1 VNLITKAATAP
12 FTLLASLIGG
22 GEELSFIE
30 FDDGS
35 ALVMEPNQQ
44 KIKSLVKALY
54 ERPNLKMDIEGYVDM
69 EKDKDGIKKSEFNR
83 KVKAQKLKDML
94 SQGKPAEP
102 VDQVQVQPQEYEK
115 YLTKAYDAAEFP
127 KPRNVIGLQKSL
139 PPQEMEK
146 LMITNIAV
154 TDSDLRQLASQ
165 RAENVKELI
174 LKSGEVEPGRV
185 FIIEPPSLSPQKKEK
200 AKDSRVDFRLK

>member
-1 VNLITKAATAP
+1 
-12 FTLLASLIGG
+12 
-22 GEELSFIE
+22 
-30 FDDGS
+30 
-35 ALVMEPNQQ
+35 
-44 KIKSLVKALY
+44 
-54 ERPNLKMDIEGYVDM
+54 MDIEGYVDM

-94 SQGKPAEP
+94 RRGESAVP

-146 LMITNIAV
+146 LMITNTAV
-154 TDSDLRQLASQ
+154 TDSDLRQLASR

-200 AKDSRVDFRLK
+200 VKDSRVDFKLK

>member
-1 VNLITKAATAP
+1 
-12 FTLLASLIGG
+12 
-22 GEELSFIE
+22 
-30 FDDGS
+30 
-35 ALVMEPNQQ
+35 
-44 KIKSLVKALY
+44 
-54 ERPNLKMDIEGYVDM
+54 
-69 EKDKDGIKKSEFNR
+69 
-83 KVKAQKLKDML
+83 ML

-174 LKSGEVEPGRV
+174 LKSSEVEPSRV
-185 FIIEPPSLSPQKKEK
+185 FIIEPPSLSPQKKDK